1 MSKRGSFSVITSD
14 IEGND
19 YGKLHVESLDKAE
32 YESTAGGE
40 KHRYYYRCICE
51 CGCQKV
57 IRRESLMLGLSK
69 SCGCSRKGKHKI
81 KI

>member
-1 MSKRGSFSVITSD
+1 MRKKGDFSVITSD

-19 YGKLHVESLDKAE
+19 YGKLHVKCLESE
-32 YESTAGGE
+32 IYENTTGGE

-57 IRRESLMLGLSK
+57 VRRESLILGLSK
-69 SCGCSRKGKHKI
+69 SCGCSRRKHKN
-81 KI
+81 

>member
-1 MSKRGSFSVITSD
+1 MSKKGSFSVITSD

-19 YGKLHVESLDKAE
+19 YGKLHVKCLESDT

-69 SCGCSRKGKHKI
+69 SCGCSRKSRRKYKN
-81 KI
+81 